1 MEITNNIL
9 NLIYMRYL
17 IDVED
22 YRNVEELN
30 QVVTKAEKEC
40 YRNIPFG
47 GIVKNI
53 NNSVNGDRISITTLK
68 RIFGRIKGSGRLQ
81 NRICDII
88 ASYLF
93 QTSWAT
99 LLNHVIN
106 HVNEAPQEILAKFNL
121 VNMKEKSSA
130 ESNVQIVPKGS
141 NATSLLTSLVK
152 AGDYVTV
159 DYGNNNV
166 LELKKS
172 QDGLRFKVV
181 KTSSSVLSPGYFLS
195 IPVIFKGAHILATKI
210 TNQGNTVYDVYK
222 SKEIVS
228 DFRVIDSINY
238 FE

>member
-1 MEITNNIL
+1 
-9 NLIYMRYL
+9 MRYL

-30 QVVTKAEKEC
+30 QVVNNAEEEC

-53 NNSVNGDRISITTLK
+53 NNRVNGDSISITTLK
-68 RIFGRIKGSGRLQ
+68 RIFRRIKGSGRLQ

-93 QTSWAT
+93 QNSWAT
-99 LLNHVIN
+99 LLNHVN
-106 HVNEAPQEILAKFNL
+106 KVPQEILANFNL

-152 AGDYVTV
+152 SGDYVTV

-210 TNQGNTVYDVYK
+210 TKQGNTVYDVYK
-222 SKEIVS
+222 SKEIVR
-228 DFRVIDSINY
+228 DFRVIDSFNY
-238 FE
+238 VE